1 MNTRDPGITCPTCG
15 SPDMAVVD
23 SRPGPTYIR
32 RRRKCGVCPNV
43 RVTTIE
49 CIAVEA
55 IHDAIRIQQTI
66 GGLSAPRREL
76 VLTLIREL
84 GEQGAAA

>member
-1 MNTRDPGITCPTCG
+1 MGEKLGAGITCPSCSST
-15 SPDMAVVD
+15 DMKVVD

-32 RRRKCGVCPNV
+32 RRRKCGVCANV

-66 GGLSAPRREL
+66 GGLPAHRREL

-84 GEQGAAA
+84 GDNPSL